1 MSIGNGSL
9 GGLLGEFHCIEHCK
23 YSVVVIWSLN
33 SDDGSELEL
42 LIVPDLAVHSVR
54 SVMDEN
60 AWRTGTEH
68 SPAVHTVTIQE
79 QTLRVELPP

>member
-1 MSIGNGSL
+1 MVVSWSSIRN
-9 GGLLGEFHCIEHCK
+9 E
-23 YSVVVIWSLN
+23 
-33 SDDGSELEL
+33 ELEPEFSL
-42 LIVPDLAVHSVR
+42 VPDFAVHSLR